1 MSLSVDDKFA
11 KIMLQLRKIRPF
23 YASLYEVI
31 EKVEDNSIKTVGV
44 TVDKLFYNKDFV
56 DKRSVEEVTF
66 IMLHEIYHIG
76 LMHVAR
82 TNNRRLKLWNL
93 ACDLYVN
100 KLLSEEFEI
109 TPEQPYHSYY
119 KITFPS
125 GGVFNR
131 NIDTDKSCVED
142 IYDELLKNMHKKSN
156 QSATGASGND
166 GSSLDSDSDDSESDS
181 DDDMTNCETTICGKN
196 IDLDDYKE
204 DMKKPTGDTAEIN
217 NKAKDKVNEALVR
230 YSMNNKE
237 AGSTTESKLIDKI
250 KEITS
255 SKIDWRKLVR
265 KYCIQSTEMEYSFN
279 NPDKRLIYTG
289 GIYPGTIKSNDS
301 NKLGKVKICLDTS
314 GSISDI
320 DLGTFYNQVRQLL
333 KYYKLEAEVIFW
345 DTEVQSTN
353 SMSNMKELVN
363 IPIKGGG
370 GTNPKC
376 LFDYFISKECKDKP
390 ELILIF
396 TDGYFYGDEN
406 NFKVSKNLKRT
417 IWVMSRGYNRDF
429 KPNFGKLAVA
439 KFNDQT

>member
-1 MSLSVDDKFA
+1 
-11 KIMLQLRKIRPF
+11 
-23 YASLYEVI
+23 
-31 EKVEDNSIKTVGV
+31 
-44 TVDKLFYNKDFV
+44 
-56 DKRSVEEVTF
+56 
-66 IMLHEIYHIG
+66 
-76 LMHVAR
+76 
-82 TNNRRLKLWNL
+82 
-93 ACDLYVN
+93 
-100 KLLSEEFEI
+100 
-109 TPEQPYHSYY
+109 
-119 KITFPS
+119 
-125 GGVFNR
+125 
-131 NIDTDKSCVED
+131 
-142 IYDELLKNMHKKSN
+142 
-156 QSATGASGND
+156 
-166 GSSLDSDSDDSESDS
+166 
-181 DDDMTNCETTICGKN
+181 
-196 IDLDDYKE
+196 
-204 DMKKPTGDTAEIN
+204 
-217 NKAKDKVNEALVR
+217 
-230 YSMNNKE
+230 
-237 AGSTTESKLIDKI
+237 
-250 KEITS
+250 
-255 SKIDWRKLVR
+255 
-265 KYCIQSTEMEYSFN
+265 MEYSFN